1 MKRPLPV
8 GMRSSPIEALV
19 PGGGTAR
26 VDLATEGD
34 ASAQGRDFDHVQTTR
49 AGKLQK
55 GGR

>member
-1 MKRPLPV
+1 
-8 GMRSSPIEALV
+8 MRSSPIEALV

-34 ASAQGRDFDHVQTTR
+34 ASAQGRDFDHVQTSR